1 MKKKLGTALDEDVI
15 TELKVLAAKEDK
27 KLSWL
32 IEDALRQYLKRKQ
45 GRVVRK
51 TKGTLRASPQVV
63 QAVLE
68 EEEFYAKKSSMPPEE
83 KALPLLEL
91 PAGQTVFIDAN
102 IFIYHFTGLSQE
114 CSSFLERCER
124 GELWGVTAVH
134 IILEV
139 LHRLMM
145 IEAVTKEAGYTGE
158 RSEEASEEAQ
168 CGEAARRLSDPDR
181 GDPGNGHR
189 SGTSDVRFSESQ
201 SSLSTTGRS
210 FGQRLPDSGCDGGGR
225 NRGYRHCRL

>member
-1 MKKKLGTALDEDVI
+1 
-15 TELKVLAAKEDK
+15 
-27 KLSWL
+27 
-32 IEDALRQYLKRKQ
+32 
-45 GRVVRK
+45 
-51 TKGTLRASPQVV
+51 
-63 QAVLE
+63 
-68 EEEFYAKKSSMPPEE
+68 MPPEE

-145 IEAVTKEAGYTGE
+145 IEAVTKKLVT
-158 RSEEASEEAQ
+158 
-168 CGEAARRLSDPDR
+168 
-181 GDPGNGHR
+181 PGNVAKKLRKKPNVVKQLADYQTQTEAIPEMGIEVVHL
-189 SGTSDVRFSESQ
+189 TSD
-201 SSLSTTGRS
+201 SLKVSHPYRQQDG
-210 FGQRLPDSGCDGGGR
+210 LLVNDSLTAAVMEAEGIVDIATADYDFTPVEGLR
-225 NRGYRHCRL
+225 VYSPLDIAKR

>member
-1 MKKKLGTALDEDVI
+1 
-15 TELKVLAAKEDK
+15 
-27 KLSWL
+27 
-32 IEDALRQYLKRKQ
+32 
-45 GRVVRK
+45 
-51 TKGTLRASPQVV
+51 
-63 QAVLE
+63 
-68 EEEFYAKKSSMPPEE
+68 MPPEE

-145 IEAVTKEAGYTGE
+145 IEAVTKKLVT
-158 RSEEASEEAQ
+158 
-168 CGEAARRLSDPDR
+168 
-181 GDPGNGHR
+181 PGNVAKKLRKKPNVVKQLADYQTQTEAIPEMGIEVVHL
-189 SGTSDVRFSESQ
+189 TSD
-201 SSLSTTGRS
+201 SLKVSHPYRQQDGLLVNDSLTAAVMEAEGIVDIATADPYSTRV
-210 FGQRLPDSGCDGGGR
+210 DGLR
-225 NRGYRHCRL
+225 VHSPLDIAKR